1 MRPRGGAD
9 GWNMDTDRLDR
20 AEALLGFKFA
30 DRDLLTQALTH
41 ASATEERLESNE
53 RLEFLGDA
61 VLGLVICEYVYR
73 NFPDVLE
80 GEMTK
85 IKSTVVSR
93 RSCSEVADRLELSS
107 LLELGKGMM
116 SRSSTPSS
124 VGAAVFESLIGAAFL
139 EGGLEA
145 ARAFI
150 LQELRQKV
158 HVAEESGHHQN
169 FKSVLQQHAQQV
181 GGHSPVYTVLDEQG
195 PDHAK
200 CFEVGV
206 EINGR
211 SFRPCWG
218 SSKKEAEQDAALEAL
233 IELGCAVRDEEGGIH
248 LN

>member
-1 MRPRGGAD
+1 
-9 GWNMDTDRLDR
+9 MDNERMDR
-20 AEALLGFKFA
+20 AEALLGLTFSN
-30 DRDLLTQALTH
+30 RDLLAQALTH
-41 ASATEERLESNE
+41 ASATEERLMSNE

-61 VLGLVICEYVYR
+61 VLGLIVCEYVYR
-73 NFPDVLE
+73 TFPDVLE

-93 RSCSEVADRLELSS
+93 RSCAEVADRLDLSS
-107 LLELGKGMM
+107 LLDMGKGMM
-116 SRSSTPSS
+116 SRASMPSS

-145 ARAFI
+145 ARNFI

-158 HVAEESGHHQN
+158 HVSEESGHHQN
-169 FKSVLQQHAQQV
+169 FKSVLQQHAQQAE
-181 GGHSPVYTVLDEQG
+181 GHSPVYTVLDEQG

-233 IELGCAVRDEEGGIH
+233 IELGCAVRDDEGHIH
-248 LN
+248 LS

>member
-1 MRPRGGAD
+1 
-9 GWNMDTDRLDR
+9 MDTDRLDR

-73 NFPDVLE
+73 TFPDVLE

-116 SRSSTPSS
+116 SRTSTPSS

-150 LQELRQKV
+150 LQELRQMV
-158 HVAEESGHHQN
+158 HVSEESGHHQN

-211 SFRPCWG
+211 SFRSCWG

-233 IELGCAVRDEEGGIH
+233 IELGCAVRDDEGGIH

>member
-1 MRPRGGAD
+1 
-9 GWNMDTDRLDR
+9 MDTDRLDR
-20 AEALLGFKFA
+20 AEALLGFKFE